1 MSKEIE
7 NLIRQSFAGSIQP
20 DEDDV
25 CASTDEEA
33 LEDCGLFIGQEWE
46 NIDSDAIVDHQDALF
61 WFSPEA
67 FHYYLPAFMK
77 AGLKEPDAGYILN
90 ILLMLRPDTEPSAA
104 TFARERWLLFNEM
117 QIASLKAWLIWAY
130 AAMNRRDD
138 TELEDALRVLEERY
152 WW

>member
-7 NLIRQSFAGSIQP
+7 NLIRQSFAGSIPP

-33 LEDCGLFIGQEWE
+33 LEACGLFIGKEWE
-46 NIDSDAIVDHQDALF
+46 DIDSDAIAEHQDALF

-67 FHYYLPAFMK
+67 FHYYMPTFMK
-77 AGLKEPDAGYILN
+77 AGLKEPDASYILN
-90 ILLMLRPDTEPSAA
+90 ILLMLRPDVEASAI
-104 TFARERWLLFNEM
+104 TFARERWLLFNDA
-117 QIASLKAWLIWAY
+117 QIGALKKWLNWTY
-130 AAMNRRDD
+130 AAMNRRND
-138 TELEDALRVLEERY
+138 TELEDALRVLDERY